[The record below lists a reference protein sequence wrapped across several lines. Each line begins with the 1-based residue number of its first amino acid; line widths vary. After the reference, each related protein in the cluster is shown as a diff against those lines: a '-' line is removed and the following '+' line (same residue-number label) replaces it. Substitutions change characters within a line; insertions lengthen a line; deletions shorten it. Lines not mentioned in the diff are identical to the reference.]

1 MKNHT
6 IKAYLDAMQR
16 RAPMAG
22 YKRPVAMKAPKP
34 LRDTI
39 ARIETKRGV
48 TLAKEMV

>member
-6 IKAYLDAMQR
+6 VKAYLDAMQR

-22 YKRPVAMKAPKP
+22 YKRPVVMRAPKP
-34 LRDTI
+34 LHDTVK
-39 ARIETKRGV
+39 RIEAKHGV